1 MKRDELLSDFRL
13 LAAAHYGGQIDP
25 SLESLLAKLVI
36 DIPDSL
42 MPKTPLSVRNTVYII
57 GEITEASADEC
68 VDDLMQVH
76 LNRPI
81 SEPAHLIISSE
92 GGDVSGAMAIEST
105 ISLMRRDSRE
115 VRAHVAGVAH
125 SAAFDILQLCDHRSA
140 EPVAFIML
148 HEEQYGSEGSTSANL
163 TEAQY
168 SKRQV
173 ASFLRV
179 VSERTGKSVEFYQR
193 KIKNANWYLS
203 ADEALA
209 EGLLDEIIAIPAFKP
224 VSVSPAKPRRR
235 RRQTGGE
242 VA

>member
-1 MKRDELLSDFRL
+1 MKRDELLAEFRV
-13 LAAAHYGGQIDP
+13 LASAHYGGALEP
-25 SLESLLAKLVI
+25 SVESLLAKLVI
-36 DIPDSL
+36 EVPDTL
-42 MPKTPLSVRNTVYII
+42 TPKTPLSSRNTAYII
-57 GEITEASADEC
+57 GEITEPSADEC

-81 SEPAHLIISSE
+81 SEPARLIISSE
-92 GGDVSGAMAIEST
+92 GGDVAGAMAIESA
-105 ISLMRRDSRE
+105 ISQMRREGRE

-125 SAAFDILQLCDHRSA
+125 SAAFDILQICDHRSA
-140 EPVAFIML
+140 EPVAFIMM

-179 VSERTGKSVEFYQR
+179 VAERTGKSVEFYQR

-203 ADEALA
+203 AEEALA
-209 EGLLDEIIAIPAFKP
+209 EGLIDEIIAIPGFKP
-224 VSVSPAKPRRR
+224 VAVAKPKRRR
-235 RRQTGGE
+235 RTTGEE